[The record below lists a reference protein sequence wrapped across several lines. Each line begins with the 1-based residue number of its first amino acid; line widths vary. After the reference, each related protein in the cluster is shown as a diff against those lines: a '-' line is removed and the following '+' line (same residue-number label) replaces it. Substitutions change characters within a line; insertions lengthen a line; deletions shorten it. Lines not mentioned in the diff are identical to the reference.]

1 MYFLYIAGL
10 NKRQILVIST
20 VSTVIGV
27 FSIIALILRIRL
39 TYYAISY
46 ASYSAIQ

>member
-1 MYFLYIAGL
+1 VVVGL

-27 FSIIALILRIRL
+27 FSIVALILRIRFVNSFIAVESNL
-39 TYYAISY
+39 ELNKVE
-46 ASYSAIQ
+46 Q